1 MTHESAH
8 REFNESHFVF
18 AGGQRERPPAD
29 APPHVITKRA
39 ITGWALY
46 DLANTIISNMA
57 LFTKNVA
64 ENSGMNQNQADE
76 QAH

>member
-1 MTHESAH
+1 MKAPIANSSNPTSSSPVASA
-8 REFNESHFVF
+8 ST
-18 AGGQRERPPAD
+18 PPAD

-46 DLANTIISNMA
+46 DLANTISSNMV

>member
-1 MTHESAH
+1 MKEPIANSTNPTSSSPVASA
-8 REFNESHFVF
+8 ST
-18 AGGQRERPPAD
+18 PPAD
-29 APPHVITKRA
+29 APPHVITKCA
-39 ITGWALY
+39 ITGWVLY
-46 DLANTIISNMA
+46 DLANTIVSNMV